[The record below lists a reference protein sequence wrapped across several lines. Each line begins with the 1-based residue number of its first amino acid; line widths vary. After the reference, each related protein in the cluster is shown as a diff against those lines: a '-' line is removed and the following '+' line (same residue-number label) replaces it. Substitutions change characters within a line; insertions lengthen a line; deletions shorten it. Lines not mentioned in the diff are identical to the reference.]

1 MTPNDELTG
10 RLRATFLQELE
21 EQVQELNSALLE
33 LEQRPGD
40 EETVQTLFR
49 AAHTIKGA
57 ARVTGVDLVEQACHA
72 LESVFAGVRD
82 GRRALD
88 GSDFSLLF
96 AVVDALSDAGT
107 RLRADEPL
115 QGTSLDRLVPRITDM
130 SDDDDASAPAT
141 HAAHAARN
149 TRAAPAAPAAP
160 ALSAA
165 PAEPAEPGARDAHEA
180 AVSTPAAEM
189 TVARRQEPAARDVG
203 EDLVR
208 VRADR
213 LDSLLAAVGELI
225 ITTGRIVERNGRQ
238 DEDARRLDGVT
249 DQLSAVVRQLRLRPF
264 ADVCEALPRAVRDV
278 ASAEGKQVELVLEG
292 QEVEADRM
300 VVDALRD
307 PLLHLV
313 RNAVDHGIEPPDARA
328 RAGKPA
334 AGRVTV
340 AAALEGGRLQ
350 VTVADD
356 GAGLDEATIR
366 ATLRE
371 RGMPDPK
378 TPEEMA
384 DALLAGRFSTRR
396 KATTISGRGVGVDIA
411 RSAVERIGGT
421 LSVEWREGAGTMF
434 RFECPPTPAS
444 IRALLVRLGSHTFA
458 IPTAHV
464 ERLRRVQRDEL
475 RQVDGRSV
483 VQTST
488 GTVAVH
494 SLAGLLGPP
503 LEARAIEDAAA
514 LVIVSAAGRRAGLI
528 VDQVI
533 DEDEIMVRLIAAAA
547 SALPYA
553 AGAAVLPSGRV
564 ALVLSVAAL
573 LGGRGAR
580 TASAAP
586 AFRAEADATRARVL
600 VADDSITTR
609 TLVQSVLETAG
620 YDVITAVDGE
630 DAWQRLAKETVD
642 IVVADVEMP
651 RMDGFGLC
659 RRVRASSTLSSLPIV
674 LVTGLS
680 SDEDRARG
688 MEAGADAYI
697 VKSSFDQADLLGT
710 VDQLIGTS

>member
-1 MTPNDELTG
+1 MTSNDELTG
-10 RLRATFLQELE
+10 RLRSTFLQELE
-21 EQVQELNSALLE
+21 EQVHELNSALLE

-72 LESVFAGVRD
+72 LESVFAGVR
-82 GRRALD
+82 GGQRTLD

-96 AVVDALSDAGT
+96 AVVDALADAGN
-107 RLRADEPL
+107 RLRANEQL
-115 QGTSLDRLVPRITDM
+115 QGTSLDRLVPRINDM
-130 SDDDDASAPAT
+130 VDDDDESAPAA
-141 HAAHAARN
+141 HAAHAAR
-149 TRAAPAAPAAP
+149 TAGAAPRAPAASAATAGRGPDEAMEETAASGPPAGAAAAP
-160 ALSAA
+160 RQEQAA
-165 PAEPAEPGARDAHEA
+165 REA
-180 AVSTPAAEM
+180 ADE
-189 TVARRQEPAARDVG
+189 
-203 EDLVR
+203 LVR

-213 LDSLLAAVGELI
+213 LDALLGAVGELI
-225 ITTGRIVERNGRQ
+225 ITTGRIVERDGRQ

-264 ADVCEALPRAVRDV
+264 ADVCEALPRAVRDI
-278 ASAEGKQVELVLEG
+278 AAAEDKQVELVLEG
-292 QEVEADRM
+292 QEVEADRL

-313 RNAVDHGIEPPDARA
+313 RNAVDHGIESPDVRT

-334 AGRVTV
+334 VGRVKV
-340 AAALEGGRLQ
+340 AAALEGGRLH
-350 VTVADD
+350 VTVSDD
-356 GAGLDEATIR
+356 GAGLDEGAIR

-371 RGMPDPK
+371 RGMPDPG

-421 LSVEWREGAGTMF
+421 LSVEWREGAGTTF
-434 RFECPPTPAS
+434 SFECPPTPAS
-444 IRALLVRLGSHTFA
+444 IRALLVRLGSHSFA

-503 LEARAIEDAAA
+503 LEARAIEDSAT
-514 LVIVSAAGRRAGLI
+514 LVIVSASGRRAGLI
-528 VDQVI
+528 IDQVI
-533 DEDEIMVRLIAAAA
+533 DEDEIMVRPIATNAA
-547 SALPYA
+547 ALPYA

-564 ALVLSVAAL
+564 ALVLNIAGL
-573 LGGRGAR
+573 LGGHAAR
-580 TASAAP
+580 AASAAP
-586 AFRAEADATRARVL
+586 KFRAENEQTRARVL

-630 DAWQRLAKETVD
+630 DAWQRLTKEAVD

-659 RRVRASSTLSSLPIV
+659 RRVRASSAISSLPIV

>member
-72 LESVFAGVRD
+72 LESVFAGVRS
-82 GRRALD
+82 GRRTLD

-96 AVVDALSDAGT
+96 AVVDALADAGVH
-107 RLRADEPL
+107 LRAGEQL
-115 QGTSLDRLVPRITDM
+115 QGTSLERLVPRIADM
-130 SDDDDASAPAT
+130 SDDDDAPDAPVYEHVA
-141 HAAHAARN
+141 
-149 TRAAPAAPAAP
+149 AAPTPTPQPAA
-160 ALSAA
+160 
-165 PAEPAEPGARDAHEA
+165 EA
-180 AVSTPAAEM
+180 AVAP
-189 TVARRQEPAARDVG
+189 RPDPAARESGD
-203 EDLVR
+203 DLVR

-213 LDSLLAAVGELI
+213 LDALLGVVGELI

-313 RNAVDHGIEPPDARA
+313 RNAVDHGIEQPHIRA

-334 AGRVTV
+334 AGRVNVT
-340 AAALEGGRLQ
+340 AALEGGRLH

-356 GAGLDEATIR
+356 GAGLDEKAIR

-396 KATTISGRGVGVDIA
+396 KATAISGRGVGVDIA

-421 LSVEWREGAGTMF
+421 LSVEWQEGAGTTF

-464 ERLRRVQRDEL
+464 ERLRRVRREEL

-483 VQTST
+483 VQTSS

-503 LEARAIEDAAA
+503 LEARAIEDVAA
-514 LVIVSAAGRRAGLI
+514 LVIVSAGGRRAGLI
-528 VDQVI
+528 VDQVL
-533 DEDEIMVRLIAAAA
+533 DEDEIMVRPIAMDTG
-547 SALPYA
+547 ALDYA

-564 ALVLSVAAL
+564 ALVLGVAAL
-573 LGGRGAR
+573 IGSRGAR

-586 AFRAEADATRARVL
+586 TFRAEADATRARVL

-659 RRVRASSTLSSLPIV
+659 RRVRASSALSSLPIV